1 MAIVDVGDTY
11 RNTFRM
17 LVDGTLADPATV
29 TASVTLPDGTTSSPT
44 PTQVG
49 PGVWEVLYTT
59 SQAGR
64 HTLAVTGSGGD
75 LGTIVVK
82 HDDVINAEATGGL
95 LVSVGEALA
104 HMRATGT
111 ITTDGDLEHARWL
124 CLVATDAVQGDLGRT
139 FVRQAVVD
147 TLDGGKTVLI
157 LLSYPVISVTSI
169 TENGTALSVGDYTT
183 NLRLGHVQRGS
194 SLAPQRWSNGY
205 QNIVATYVIGER
217 IVPPIA
223 RKVALNGIERM
234 WQSSQQA
241 LHPGIEPFVGNF
253 VTVAAG
259 TLTPLELTAY
269 NKLRAP
275 GIG

>member
-1 MAIVDVGDTY
+1 MARDEKRNPPLEERDDVMIAALQRECGGRSRTASASARSTSYSMAAGSTSASSSSRRLPSPRLASAPRHADPEGGGPMAIVDVGDTY

-95 LVSVGEALA
+95 
-104 HMRATGT
+104 
-111 ITTDGDLEHARWL
+111 
-124 CLVATDAVQGDLGRT
+124 
-139 FVRQAVVD
+139 
-147 TLDGGKTVLI
+147 
-157 LLSYPVISVTSI
+157 
-169 TENGTALSVGDYTT
+169 
-183 NLRLGHVQRGS
+183 
-194 SLAPQRWSNGY
+194 
-205 QNIVATYVIGER
+205 
-217 IVPPIA
+217 
-223 RKVALNGIERM
+223 
-234 WQSSQQA
+234 
-241 LHPGIEPFVGNF
+241 
-253 VTVAAG
+253 
-259 TLTPLELTAY
+259 
-269 NKLRAP
+269 
-275 GIG
+275 